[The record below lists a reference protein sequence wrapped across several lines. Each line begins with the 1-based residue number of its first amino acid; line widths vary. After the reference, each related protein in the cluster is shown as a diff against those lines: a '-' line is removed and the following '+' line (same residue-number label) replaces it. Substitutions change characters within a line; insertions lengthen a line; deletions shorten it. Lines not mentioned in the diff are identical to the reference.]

1 MAVITTEQANSKKS
15 ALLNNFLVVFLRVD
29 KGNQAF
35 QSPFSGET
43 RFSSYEDL
51 GLGIK
56 GKF

>member
-1 MAVITTEQANSKKS
+1 MAVITTEQANSKKV
-15 ALLNNFLVVFLRVD
+15 LFLHVD
-29 KGNQAF
+29 KGNQAY
-35 QSPFSGET
+35 QSPFSGQT